1 MKQDGKPLL
10 KAENLRM
17 WFNVRRGFFGSPL
30 YVRAVDGVN
39 FEINVGQSIALV
51 GESGSG
57 KTTLGKTLLRL
68 YRPTAG
74 RILFDG
80 QDISRTDEKELKWYR
95 ARAQIVY
102 QDPFSS
108 LNPFF
113 TVYRI
118 LEEPLIILGFKSPGE
133 RRDRILAAL
142 RDVKLQPVENFIS
155 KYPHQLSGGQRQ
167 RVAIARAVIAH
178 PSFLVADE
186 PVSMLD
192 ASVRVEILNLLKEL
206 QRKYDMAVLY
216 ITHDVA
222 TARYFTDEMQIM
234 YAAQVVERGPI
245 GELIDRP
252 LHPYTKALLEA
263 IPDPDPANRYK
274 FRDVP
279 VGEPPSLVT
288 PPPGCR
294 YHPRCPYMQPV
305 CREEEPHL
313 EEASP
318 GHWVA
323 CHFWDEI
330 ESGRLQP
337 SRGNVADAKTRAPGG
352 RPGTAGSS

>member
-1 MKQDGKPLL
+1 MRRDDTPLL
-10 KAENLRM
+10 KAEGLRM
-17 WFNVRRGFFGSPL
+17 WFPVRRGFFASPL
-30 YVRAVDGVN
+30 YVRAVDGVD
-39 FEINVGQSIALV
+39 FEIRAGQSVALV

-74 RILFDG
+74 RILFEG
-80 QDISRTDEKELKWYR
+80 RDITQTDEGELKWYR

-133 RRDRILAAL
+133 RRDMIIAAL
-142 RDVKLQPVENFIS
+142 SDVRLQPVENFIT

-167 RVAIARAVIAH
+167 RVAIARAIIAH

-192 ASVRVEILNLLKEL
+192 ASVRVEILYLLKEL
-206 QRKYDMAVLY
+206 QRKYSMAVLY

-234 YAAQVVERGPI
+234 YAGQLVERGPI
-245 GELIDRP
+245 GEVIDRP

-263 IPDPDPANRYK
+263 IPDPDPANRYRL
-274 FRDVP
+274 RDVP
-279 VGEPPSLVT
+279 GGEPPSLLA

-294 YHPRCPYMQPV
+294 YHPRCPYMQPI
-305 CREEEPHL
+305 CREAEPRL

-323 CHFWDEI
+323 CHFWDDI

-337 SRGNVADAKTRAPGG
+337 LS
-352 RPGTAGSS
+352 GS